1 MNKLSFKLGVLI
13 LICIM
18 IVEGILF
25 FFLYTNLANSRIEE
39 VLDNLLARGN
49 SHRDVLEKSFNE
61 STLNHVALM
70 ESEADT
76 IVMITDDDQNVIAQ
90 SEPMNDEIKQL
101 ITKPLSDIS
110 HRGVILNKEWKS
122 SSFVASV
129 SPIQINGDN
138 RGYVYMFSQTTVIKS
153 VINQLSNQFLLAG
166 LIAIL
171 LTVLAIFILSH
182 LITRPLVRMKRATE
196 EIINGD
202 SKVSLES
209 KRKDELGQLANSIV
223 ILSDE
228 LERLKQDRKEFL
240 ASISHEL
247 RTPLTYIKGYANIA
261 SRDMISEAE
270 RQEYLGIIREET
282 DHVTHLVKNLFDLA
296 KMDQNQFV
304 IQKENVNLCDMLKKV
319 REKMLPILNDNELN
333 LDITCPTNI
342 IIYVDPDRFQQ
353 VILNLMDNAIKHSPK
368 QSTIYIVGKVNM
380 AKVAITVQDEGEG
393 IPEEEL
399 PFIFERLYRVDKSRS
414 REYGGSGLGLSIV
427 KEIIEKHGG
436 EVKVESV
443 VGNGTKMTILLNEE
457 DIVPY
462 D

>member
-39 VLDNLLARGN
+39 VLDNLLTRGN

-76 IVMITDDDQNVIAQ
+76 IVMITDDKQNVIAQ
-90 SEPMNDEIKQL
+90 SEPMNAEINQL
-101 ITKPLSDIS
+101 IAKPLSNIS
-110 HRGVILNKEWKS
+110 HQGVILHEEWKS

-129 SPIQINGDN
+129 SPIQINGGN

-166 LIAIL
+166 FIAIL
-171 LTVLAIFILSH
+171 LTVVAIFILSH
-182 LITRPLVRMKRATE
+182 FITRPLVRMKRATE
-196 EIINGD
+196 EIIKGD

-209 KRKDELGQLANSIV
+209 NRKDELGQLANSIV

-261 SRDMISEAE
+261 SRDMISNEE

-304 IQKENVNLCDMLKKV
+304 IQKEDVNLCDMLKKV
-319 REKMLPILNDNELN
+319 RDKMHPILNDNQLRLN
-333 LDITCPTNI
+333 ITCPDNI

-353 VILNLMDNAIKHSPK
+353 VILNLMDNAIKHSPN
-368 QSTIYIVGKVNM
+368 QSTINIDVKINM
-380 AKVAITVQDEGEG
+380 GKVAITVQDEGEG
-393 IPEEEL
+393 IPEEEV
-399 PFIFERLYRVDKSRS
+399 PFIFERLYRIDKSRS
-414 REYGGSGLGLSIV
+414 RELGGSGLGLSIV

-443 VGNGTKMTILLNEE
+443 IGDGTKMTILLKEE
-457 DIVPY
+457 DIVSY

>member
-1 MNKLSFKLGVLI
+1 
-13 LICIM
+13 M

-25 FFLYTNLANSRIEE
+25 FFLYTNLANSRVEE

-49 SHRDVLEKSFNE
+49 SHRDVLEKSFND

-76 IVMITDDDQNVIAQ
+76 IVMITDDKQNVIAQ
-90 SEPMNDEIKQL
+90 SEPMNAEINQL
-101 ITKPLSDIS
+101 IAKPLSNIS
-110 HRGVILNKEWKS
+110 HQGMILNGEWKS

-129 SPIQINGDN
+129 SPIQINGGN

-182 LITRPLVRMKRATE
+182 FITRPLVRMKRATE

-202 SKVSLES
+202 SKVSLKS

-261 SRDMISEAE
+261 SRDMISDSE
-270 RQEYLGIIREET
+270 RQDYLGIIREET

-304 IQKENVNLCDMLKKV
+304 IQKENVNLCEMLKKV
-319 REKMLPILNDNELN
+319 RDKMHPILNDNHLRLN
-333 LDITCPTNI
+333 ITCPANI
-342 IIYVDPDRFQQ
+342 IIFVDPDRFQQ
-353 VILNLMDNAIKHSPK
+353 VILNLMDNAIKHSPN
-368 QSTIYIVGKVNM
+368 QSTINIDVKRNM
-380 AKVAITVQDEGEG
+380 TSIAITVRDEGEG
-393 IPEEEL
+393 IPEEEI
-399 PFIFERLYRVDKSRS
+399 PFIFERLYRIDKSRS
-414 REYGGSGLGLSIV
+414 REFGGSGLGLSIV

-436 EVKVESV
+436 EVKVESA
-443 VGNGTKMTILLNEE
+443 VGNGTKMTILINEE
-457 DIVPY
+457 DIVSY

>member
-25 FFLYTNLANSRIEE
+25 FFLYTNLANSRVEE

-49 SHRDVLEKSFNE
+49 SHRDVLEKSFND

-76 IVMITDDDQNVIAQ
+76 IVMITDDKQNVIAQ
-90 SEPMNDEIKQL
+90 SEPMNAEINQL
-101 ITKPLSDIS
+101 IAKPLSNIS
-110 HRGVILNKEWKS
+110 HQGMILNGEWKS

-129 SPIQINGDN
+129 SPIQINGGN

-182 LITRPLVRMKRATE
+182 FITRPLVRMKRATE

-202 SKVSLES
+202 SKVSLKS

-261 SRDMISEAE
+261 SRDMISDSE
-270 RQEYLGIIREET
+270 RQDYLGIIREET

-304 IQKENVNLCDMLKKV
+304 IQKENVNLCEMLKKV
-319 REKMLPILNDNELN
+319 RDKMHPILNDNHLRLN
-333 LDITCPTNI
+333 ITCPANI
-342 IIYVDPDRFQQ
+342 IIFVDPDRFQQ
-353 VILNLMDNAIKHSPK
+353 VILNLMDNAIKHSPN
-368 QSTIYIVGKVNM
+368 QSTINIDVKRNM
-380 AKVAITVQDEGEG
+380 TSIAITVRDEGEG
-393 IPEEEL
+393 IPEEEI
-399 PFIFERLYRVDKSRS
+399 PFIFERLYRIDKSRS
-414 REYGGSGLGLSIV
+414 REFGGSGLGLSIV

-436 EVKVESV
+436 EVKVESA
-443 VGNGTKMTILLNEE
+443 VGNGTKMTILINEE
-457 DIVPY
+457 DIVSY